1 MQQSIRKWLR
11 NNQHRSILYEK
22 LQQHEAMDTPHTEG
36 EYSTINLMRTRD
48 IARTRDDKDT
58 DVGRLGNTTINLT
71 SMRDI
76 TRTRA
81 KEDSDVGNTQQLIP
95 QGQGTAS
102 KSTL

>member
-1 MQQSIRKWLR
+1 
-11 NNQHRSILYEK
+11 
-22 LQQHEAMDTPHTEG
+22 MDTPHTEG
-36 EYSTINLMRTRD
+36 EYSTINFMRTRD

-76 TRTRA
+76 TRMRG
-81 KEDSDVGNTQQLIP
+81 KEDSDVGNTQKLIP

-102 KSTL
+102 IINIIIFNSYYLNTEIS